1 MKYFSKITIA
11 VLVIVFSVSIT
22 NTVWAWG
29 NKKEKIKFMSKD
41 LDYYADVLDGIENGK
56 DIEIFGK
63 LTIPKKVS
71 KKEQIPCMIYMHG
84 SGGYNTKRNFPWLD
98 MFHDMGIAT
107 FKIDSFTARG
117 VTNTTGK
124 QESVSSPEM
133 AVDVYKALEVMSNH
147 PRIDKNRIGIIGNS
161 KGGIVS
167 LITKWSPLKDAIGVK
182 ETFALHISLYGLAME
197 FEPFEFTDAPLLG
210 LVGEKDNWIPAEP
223 WTPMI
228 EKMNNDGYDAEVV
241 IYKNAHHAFDAEYDV
256 KKTKEG
262 HSYAN
267 CRFKLYNDG
276 RIIETTTGLNG
287 IPGEEKCR
295 CETSGVMIGSNS
307 KAKKASKIK
316 AAEFVTRVFK
326 LK

>member
-11 VLVIVFSVSIT
+11 VLVIVFSVSIANIGWT
-22 NTVWAWG
+22 KT
-29 NKKEKIKFMSKD
+29 KKIKFMSKD

-56 DIEIFGK
+56 DIKIYGK
-63 LTIPKKVS
+63 LTIPKKI
-71 KKEQIPCMIYMHG
+71 KEGQLPCMIYMHG
-84 SGGYNTKRNFPWLD
+84 SGGYKSKRNFKWLD

-117 VTNTTGK
+117 VTNTTGN

-167 LITKWSPLKDAIGVK
+167 LITKWKPLKDAIGVK

-197 FEPFEFTDAPLLG
+197 FEPFKFTDAPLLA

-223 WTPMI
+223 WTPMVA
-228 EKMNNDGYDAEVV
+228 KMNNNGYDAEVV
-241 IYKNAHHAFDAEYDV
+241 IYKNAHHAFDATYKV
-256 KKTKEG
+256 KTIKKAY
-262 HSYAN
+262 SYSN
-267 CRFKLYNDG
+267 CRFKLYSDG
-276 RIIETTTGLNG
+276 RMMETTTGIDG

-295 CETSGVMIGSNS
+295 CKTTNVMIGSNS
-307 KAKKASKIK
+307 KANKASKIK
-316 AAEFVTRVFK
+316 VAEFVTRVFK
-326 LK
+326 LN